1 MATRVVALL
10 ARSLTLAFTGLA
22 GFVTPVSA
30 LEINGQALIDAR
42 LVIGGGERGWLD
54 GGLGKG
60 RYGEGDAALRVG
72 EAHLLGDVSLLDGLL
87 LRGHV
92 RAEIEQKT
100 VVDVIEVYARWQPS
114 FEGRSRPLTVKLG
127 AFFPPIS
134 LENDGVA
141 WSALYTISPSAINSW
156 VGEELRTIGA
166 EATYVWQPGRLRVDM
181 TGAVF
186 GWNDP
191 AGTLLAD
198 RGWALHDRWAGLIE
212 STRLPDNF
220 GPGGRGPARL
230 KLFREIDDRPGYY
243 AGITLRHRGWPR
255 LSVLWYDNNADS
267 TALRVTRAWD
277 TRFWNIGLDMRLTA
291 SMQLLTQTMV
301 GRTIVTPNAVN
312 RRDTDFYAFYL
323 LLGYTDGDWT
333 YGGRIDLFGSDENT
347 RAARAVRFG
356 EHGKALTASA
366 SRRLGDHLSVA
377 GEVLHTDSYRA
388 HRRLFGEGPDRA
400 DTRAQLMLRATY

>member
-10 ARSLTLAFTGLA
+10 ARSLTLTFTGLA

-42 LVIGGGERGWLD
+42 LVSGGGERGWLD

-72 EAHLLGDVSLLDGLL
+72 EAHLLGDVSLVDGLL

-100 VVDVIEVYARWQPS
+100 VVDVIEAYARWQPS

-166 EATYVWQPGRLRVDM
+166 EATYVWQPGRLRIDM
-181 TGAVF
+181 TGAIF

-220 GPGGRGPARL
+220 GPGG
-230 KLFREIDDRPGYY
+230 
-243 AGITLRHRGWPR
+243 
-255 LSVLWYDNNADS
+255 
-267 TALRVTRAWD
+267 
-277 TRFWNIGLDMRLTA
+277 
-291 SMQLLTQTMV
+291 
-301 GRTIVTPNAVN
+301 
-312 RRDTDFYAFYL
+312 
-323 LLGYTDGDWT
+323 
-333 YGGRIDLFGSDENT
+333 GGRRG
-347 RAARAVRFG
+347 
-356 EHGKALTASA
+356 
-366 SRRLGDHLSVA
+366 
-377 GEVLHTDSYRA
+377 
-388 HRRLFGEGPDRA
+388 
-400 DTRAQLMLRATY
+400 

>member
-1 MATRVVALL
+1 MTNRLGSLL
-10 ARSLTLAFTGLA
+10 VRSLTLVFTGLA
-22 GFVTPVSA
+22 GFATPA
-30 LEINGQALIDAR
+30 QTLEINGQALIDAR
-42 LVIGGGERGWLD
+42 LVSNGGERGWLD

-60 RYGEGDAALRVG
+60 RYGEGDAALRLG
-72 EAHLLGDVSLLDGLL
+72 EAHLLADLSLVDGLL
-87 LRGHV
+87 MHGHI
-92 RAEIEQKT
+92 RAEIDQKT
-100 VVDVIEVYARWQPS
+100 VADVIEAYARWQPS
-114 FEGRSRPLTVKLG
+114 LDGRSRPLTVKLG

-141 WSALYTISPSAINSW
+141 WSAIYTISPSAINSW

-166 EATYVWQPGRLRVDM
+166 EATYVWQQGGLRVDL
-181 TGAVF
+181 TGAIF

-243 AGITLRHRGWPR
+243 AGFTLRQRGWPR

-291 SMQLLTQTMV
+291 NLQLLTQAMV
-301 GRTIVTPNAVN
+301 GKTIVTPNAVN
-312 RRDTDFYAFYL
+312 RRDTDFHAFYL

-333 YGGRIDLFGSDENT
+333 YGGRVDLFGSDENT
-347 RAARAVRFG
+347 RASRAIRFG
-356 EHGKALTASA
+356 EHGKALTVSA
-366 SRRLGDHLSVA
+366 SRRLGDHLSLA

-388 HRRLFGEGPDRA
+388 HRRLFGDGPDRA
-400 DTRAQLMLRATY
+400 DTRAQLMMRATY